1 MRSNIHKSRL
11 YGLLSVVLLVSALT
25 ACFADSSDDVAAA
38 QAGPDTTASV
48 SEDNPAAPTV
58 QGEDRTGA
66 LDAAGTGSSTD
77 DRKPSAPPEPP
88 MPEIAVI
95 PSGTQLTVILIDSIS
110 TDRNKPG
117 DAFLASLASPVL
129 VEDTVVLEKG
139 TRVRGRIVE
148 AADSGRIR
156 GRASIEMTLTDI
168 LTDDGTITIQ
178 TQPFA
183 EEAESDTARDAKIG
197 AAGAA
202 VGALIGGLTGGK
214 KGAIAGAA
222 AGAAGTVVAT
232 KGKELSYPSESR
244 MTFTLSANVRVV
256 PTRF

>member
-1 MRSNIHKSRL
+1 MRSNIHKSIL
-11 YGLLSVVLLVSALT
+11 SFVLAWVLLSPVA
-25 ACFADSSDDVAAA
+25 FASMD
-38 QAGPDTTASV
+38 
-48 SEDNPAAPTV
+48 
-58 QGEDRTGA
+58 
-66 LDAAGTGSSTD
+66 
-77 DRKPSAPPEPP
+77 
-88 MPEIAVI
+88 
-95 PSGTQLTVILIDSIS
+95 
-110 TDRNKPG
+110 
-117 DAFLASLASPVL
+117 LASSRVPKIRRELVTLASPVL

-139 TRVRGRIVE
+139 ARVRGRIVE

-168 LTDDGTITIQ
+168 LTDGGTITIQ

-183 EEAESDTARDAKIG
+183 EEAESDTAPDAKIG

-202 VGALIGGLTGGK
+202 VGALIGGLPGGK

-222 AGAAGTVVAT
+222 AGAAGAVVAT

-244 MTFTLSANVRVV
+244 MTFKLSANVRVV